1 MSESI
6 LLLEIVGFLLL
17 LLLANKAFKES
28 RPCAAGTAHT
38 KNH

>member
-17 LLLANKAFKES
+17 LLLANKAFK
-28 RPCAAGTAHT
+28 
-38 KNH
+38 